1 LGEIFLTGG
10 FLFHCAT
17 VDVRKNGV
25 RIFVAIAVYAYTPS
39 SSATV
44 AIERFVRNGKR
55 ADEFRPKV
63 LALEQRKLQTVK
75 AF

>member
-1 LGEIFLTGG
+1 MS
-10 FLFHCAT
+10 A
-17 VDVRKNGV
+17 KNGV
-25 RIFVAIAVYAYTPS
+25 GIFVAIAVCAYTPS

-63 LALEQRKLQTVK
+63 LAVEQRKLQTVK